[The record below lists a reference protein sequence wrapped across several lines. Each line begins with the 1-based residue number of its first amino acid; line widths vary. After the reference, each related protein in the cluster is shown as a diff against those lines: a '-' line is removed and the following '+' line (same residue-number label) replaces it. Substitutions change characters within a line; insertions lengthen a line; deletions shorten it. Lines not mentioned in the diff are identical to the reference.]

1 MKKIYSLFFIVALLL
16 VNVNSNLLAQS
27 CNGNGGTIDSDQT
40 IASGSAPNAFTNT
53 FSATG
58 QGLAYYYWQASVDNS
73 SFTTIA
79 GAISSTYLS
88 VALNVTTYFRRKVTD
103 SPTDGGGVNICF
115 SNTITVT
122 VNASQCSIGSNQ
134 TISYGGDP
142 TAFTGSVISGD
153 CYRWLSSA
161 GGPYAVI
168 SGATALTYDVPAG
181 LTTTTNYRRENYN
194 CQTTTTNCT
203 SNQITITVTPPP
215 GGIIG
220 TSQTI
225 CSGGNPANFTGSN
238 VTGSSYTWQSSTD
251 STNWTQNIS
260 GATSLDYD
268 APNGLNLT
276 TYYRRGAMPQT
287 GGPTNYSNVIKV
299 TVNFVNVGIIAAP
312 QTICN
317 GGDPAAFTQPGNFNC
332 PGTPSFE
339 WKHSTDNYGSVLATT
354 SLYDVPTGLTA
365 TTSYRRII
373 TSTLGGLA
381 CAAPNTD
388 IVITVQSAVTGGT
401 IASSQTICNGGD
413 PAAFT
418 ESVASTGSGT
428 LTYEWSVAQNGAPIL
443 ATTKEYDVNTA
454 LTATTTYGRKTI
466 STLGAVACADVSNYI
481 MVTVQPAVTGGT
493 IASSQTIC
501 NGGDPA
507 AFTESVASTGSGTLT
522 YQWKYSTDGYS
533 ATLGTGT
540 SYNVSSGL
548 TSTTTYK
555 RITFSITGSAACTA
569 NSNDI
574 IVTVTAAVAGG
585 TIASSQTICNGGDPA
600 AFTDTGFTGTGTT
613 YQWKHSADSYA
624 TPLATTA
631 TYDVSSGLT
640 ATTTYRRIT
649 TSTLNGVTCTGN
661 SNDITVTVQ
670 SAVTGGTIAS
680 SQAICNGDDPAA
692 FTESVASTGSGTLSY
707 QWKHSAD
714 NYTAT
719 LGTSSTYDVTSGL
732 TATTAYRK
740 ITTSNL
746 GGNLCTAA
754 SNDITVTVNNV
765 SPGSINGGNIT
776 ICSGT
781 SHTITNA
788 ATANGTGTISYQW
801 QSSPD
806 YTNFTDIN
814 NTNTPSYTTPN
825 LTQFTYYRRIAKSTL
840 NGVGCSVVSN
850 NIVSITVYHGG
861 TIENA
866 QTICIGG
873 DPFGFTENSAAYSI
887 PASYQWQSATDNNF
901 ANITTN
907 GFGITYDAP
916 GNLTTTTKYRRVS
929 NFTQTGLSCFSNEI
943 TVEVNSAII
952 GDTLFCVGDLQNFS
966 LPQHLNNN
974 YLSWNF
980 GDGSSQN
987 GYGNSVYHSYNEPGN
1002 YTITVNFVNG
1012 SCSPISKI
1020 VTSSTNSTTAPH
1032 PSIQALNS
1040 PTCPGDPIKF
1050 STEYYSTYKWDF
1062 DTAVPNNSGNDTSLF
1077 SNPQHQYAIGL
1088 HTVKLQVK
1096 NQCGISGEAFTQIQ
1110 SSDTAPW
1117 PEPSSQYIIYGPSYI
1132 CPNSNVYFN
1141 APAGFPEY
1149 EWDFGDGSATVVST
1163 NDYIS
1168 HFYGSGFT
1176 FATITLHIKRAC
1188 GNPKVIQ
1195 TSISKVNSLPISLN
1209 NQPLLFPSSS
1219 CPNSFVNFQAAHG
1232 YFNYKWYFG
1241 DGTDT
1246 VTTNNN
1252 SVNHFYSDSLGNKNV
1267 SVTFS
1272 NACGNTA
1279 SQIGTISINSSAPFP
1294 NNMNLEIQTS
1304 PACAADNI
1312 YFRAPQGYQNYQWF
1326 FGDGGPPVNTSQYD
1340 NFHIYA
1346 SDGMY
1351 SAKVIITNG
1360 CGNKDSII
1368 KSVTI
1373 SNTAG
1378 FPNNSQFMLHL
1389 QSPACPGSFVGM
1401 NAPGGYQSYEWTF
1414 GDGAANITTTS
1425 NYFNHTYNTIG
1436 TYPVSV
1442 KIKNGCGAFK
1452 TLVAQLEI
1460 KDSVSFPIDENFKL
1474 TAQPAASC
1482 PGDEV
1487 NIFAPHGYVNYLWMF
1502 SNDTLSGSQNHVQH
1516 IFDTPGTFSYS
1527 CTITNACGS
1536 STTLNGSITVD
1547 NASGGFFAGLA
1558 IEANPSTSTCIN
1570 DLVHFTLNQNSFS
1583 SYKWNFG
1590 DGDSLITQGNTI
1602 QHDYNSLGVKNVTC
1616 QVQNGCGNYKTL
1628 HTTIQVNATNP
1639 VDNNLTITGIQN
1651 PSCIGDNVQF
1661 IIQDGQ
1667 PSNQY
1672 IWDFG
1677 DNSAPDTTIGIGL
1690 DHIYTVN
1697 DTFTINVTVK
1707 NSCGGEKTL
1716 TLTQFVKSNA
1726 VPSLTLQN
1734 GDKSWGSPNSNYD
1747 NGLSYA
1753 CVGDAVVFYFFGD
1766 AASNLWNFGD
1776 GSTGIATES
1785 SIYNVG
1791 SGTYP
1796 ITTIK
1801 HVYATNGTYN
1811 VSLTLTNNCGN
1822 SVTDSLKIII
1832 GGSNLLV
1839 SGDMVASPPPYTTCA
1854 AIDFAAFGGSSYV
1867 WYFGDGDTLSSP
1879 SPTATH
1885 TYAIQ
1890 GAYVATVKVINGC
1903 GNSASYSKAIN
1914 VTSSAGLS
1922 LLSISHT
1929 PSCIGG
1935 TDGSATIHSSNGIAP
1950 FTYLWSDGIH
1960 QIADSAY
1967 SLNRGVYTATVTDK
1981 NGCSASQQ
1989 VIIQDPA
1996 ALVLSMTMTPSTC
2009 GSFNGKAFVNVVSGP
2024 SGPYTYQWTSGGTN
2038 DTVVGLAYGLHGVT
2052 VFYGNQCEASSNIA
2066 VCEASGVPLTLLS
2079 AANNDCYGANTGYI
2093 NINISTNPSNLIY
2106 LWSNGATTKNI
2117 SNLAAG
2123 NYTLETTNP
2132 SNNCHLSFTHTITQP
2147 AILDATFITVKSPTC
2162 GNSDGAISAT
2172 VSGGTAPYTY
2182 VWTGINIPNGT
2193 NVINDTVSGLAVD
2206 SYTLTITDAKLC
2218 TAVKT
2223 FALSNVNSPLV
2234 TAVINPVSCFG
2245 LSDGSIDITV
2255 NEGTSPYT
2263 YTWSVAPFSEQDID
2277 SLPKGLYVI
2286 FVEDAMH
2293 CKAIRIYSIEQPDV
2307 LSATITSE
2315 SATCQSS
2322 NGTATANPIG
2332 GNGGYSYFWTGG
2344 LNISSKTTTGLAVGT
2359 YAVTVSDSI
2368 LCSTSAS
2375 VTIAQVTPT
2384 PKICLVTINET
2395 FDHNVIV
2402 WEKSD
2407 SSGPYYNNIHHFNIY
2422 REVSTNIYKVIGS
2435 MPYDSLSE
2443 FVDPIF
2449 HVDNDTNTANGD
2461 PNVGAYRYK
2470 LQMVDICG
2478 DSSNLSLYHNTIYIA
2493 GPDSAGNFD
2502 WNLPYAIEGSDPNI
2516 ANYILMCDTTQN
2528 NSTGW
2533 YSVGAV
2539 AGTQA
2544 NVADPGYV
2552 NHQDAQW
2559 FVKTDWTTECTAT
2572 RAQINTSRSNK
2583 RPKGSL
2589 IIENIIKILPE
2600 GEIVVYPNPAR
2611 NTVTIEFS
2619 TTTEKTQLRIINV
2632 LGQMVFN
2639 EFILAGSGKTIKQI
2653 NTSAFTKGVYSVIV
2667 DNNKNKVVKKLI
2679 IN

>member
-16 VNVNSNLLAQS
+16 VNVNSNLLAQG
-27 CNGNGGTIDSDQT
+27 CNANGGTIGNNQT
-40 IASGSAPNAFTNT
+40 IASGSAPNAFTNII
-53 FSATG
+53 SPTG
-58 QGLAYYYWQASVDNS
+58 VGLAYYYWQASVNNS

-79 GAISSTYLS
+79 GATSPTYLS

-103 SPTDGGGVNICF
+103 SQTDGGGSNICL

-122 VNASQCSIGSNQ
+122 V
-134 TISYGGDP
+134 T
-142 TAFTGSVISGD
+142 
-153 CYRWLSSA
+153 
-161 GGPYAVI
+161 
-168 SGATALTYDVPAG
+168 
-181 LTTTTNYRRENYN
+181 
-194 CQTTTTNCT
+194 
-203 SNQITITVTPPP
+203 PP
-215 GGIIG
+215 GGTIG

-225 CSGGNPANFTGSN
+225 CSGGNPAKFEGLLVAGETYS
-238 VTGSSYTWQSSTD
+238 WQSSPD
-251 STNWTQNIS
+251 SLNNWSPNINN
-260 GATSLDYD
+260 ASLDDYD
-268 APNGLNLT
+268 VDPGLTAT
-276 TYYRRGAMPQT
+276 TYYRRGATPQT

-299 TVNFVNVGIIAAP
+299 TVNSVIVGSIAAP

-317 GGDPAAFTQPGNFNC
+317 GGDPAAFTQTANFFC
-332 PGTPSFE
+332 SGTPSFE
-339 WKHSTDNYGSVLATT
+339 WKHSTNNYSSALANTA
-354 SLYDVPTGLTA
+354 LYDVPTGLTA
-365 TTSYRRII
+365 TTIYRRII
-373 TSTLGGLA
+373 TSTLGGVA

-454 LTATTTYGRKTI
+454 LTATTSYGRKTI
-466 STLGAVACADVSNYI
+466 STLGAVACAAVSNSI
-481 MVTVQPAVTGGT
+481 MVTVQSAVTGGT

-507 AFTESVASTGSGTLT
+507 PFTESVSSTGSGILT
-522 YQWKYSTDGYS
+522 YAWKENSDGYS
-533 ATLGTGT
+533 
-540 SYNVSSGL
+540 
-548 TSTTTYK
+548 
-555 RITFSITGSAACTA
+555 
-569 NSNDI
+569 
-574 IVTVTAAVAGG
+574 
-585 TIASSQTICNGGDPA
+585 
-600 AFTDTGFTGTGTT
+600 
-613 YQWKHSADSYA
+613 
-624 TPLATTA
+624 
-631 TYDVSSGLT
+631 
-640 ATTTYRRIT
+640 
-649 TSTLNGVTCTGN
+649 
-661 SNDITVTVQ
+661 
-670 SAVTGGTIAS
+670 
-680 SQAICNGDDPAA
+680 
-692 FTESVASTGSGTLSY
+692 
-707 QWKHSAD
+707 
-714 NYTAT
+714 AT
-719 LGTSSTYDVTSGL
+719 LGTSSTYDVPSGL
-732 TATTAYRK
+732 TATTTYRK

-746 GGNLCTAA
+746 GGNLCTEK

-765 SPGSINGGNIT
+765 NPGSINGGNIT

-781 SHTITNA
+781 SHTISNVDPA
-788 ATANGTGTISYQW
+788 SGTGNITYQW

-825 LTQFTYYRRIAKSTL
+825 LTQFTYYRRIAKSTI
-840 NGVGCSVVSN
+840 NGVVCTAPS

-861 TIENA
+861 TIGNA

-873 DPFGFTENSAAYSI
+873 VPSGFAEVNQAYSN
-887 PASYQWQSATDNNF
+887 PLSYQWQSATDNSFGPISN
-901 ANITTN
+901 TN
-907 GFGITYDAP
+907 NASYDA

-943 TVEVNSAII
+943 TVTVNSAII

-974 YLSWNF
+974 SPSWNF

-987 GYGNSVYHSYNEPGN
+987 GYGNSVVYHSYNEPGN
-1002 YTITVNFVNG
+1002 YTINVNFG
-1012 SCSPISKI
+1012 YGGCSPISKN
-1020 VTSSTNSTTAPH
+1020 VTSSTTSTTAPH

-1050 STEYYSTYKWDF
+1050 STAYYSTYNWDF

-1077 SNPQHQYAIGL
+1077 SNPQHQYAPGVHI
-1088 HTVKLQVK
+1088 VKLQVK

-1110 SSDTAPW
+1110 SSDTALW
-1117 PEPSSQYIIYGPSYI
+1117 PEPSWQYNIYGPSSA

-1176 FATITLHIKRAC
+1176 SANITLHIKRAC
-1188 GNPKVIQ
+1188 GVPKVIN
-1195 TSISKVNSLPISLN
+1195 TIISFESNLPIYLN

-1219 CPNSFVNFQAAHG
+1219 CPNSFVNFNAAHG

-1279 SQIGTISINSSAPFP
+1279 SQIGTISISSSAPFP

-1326 FGDGGPPVNTSQYD
+1326 FGDGSPPVNTSQYD

-1346 SDGMY
+1346 SNGMY
-1351 SAKVIITNG
+1351 NAKVIITNG

-1452 TLVAQLEI
+1452 ILVAQLEI

-1516 IFDTPGTFSYS
+1516 IFNTPGTFSYS

-1547 NASGGFFAGLA
+1547 SASGGFFAGLA

-1602 QHDYNSLGVKNVTC
+1602 QHAYDSLGVKNVTC

-1697 DTFTINVTVK
+1697 DTFTINVKVI

-1716 TLTQFVKSNA
+1716 TLTQFVKNNA

-1785 SIYNVG
+1785 SIYNVE

-1914 VTSSAGLS
+1914 VTSSAGLILTS
-1922 LLSISHT
+1922 SSHT

-1996 ALVLSMTMTPSTC
+1996 ALVLSMTMTPSDC
-2009 GSFNGKAFVNVVSGP
+2009 GSFNGQSTVSVVSGP

-2066 VCEASGVPLTLLS
+2066 VCEASGVPLTLLN
-2079 AANNDCYGANTGYI
+2079 AANIDCYGANTGYI

-2162 GNSDGAISAT
+2162 GNTDGAISAT

-2182 VWTGINIPNGT
+2182 AWTGT
-2193 NVINDTVSGLAVD
+2193 NVTSNTVSGLPVG
-2206 SYTLTITDAKLC
+2206 SYTLTITDDNGC
-2218 TAVKT
+2218 NIVKT
-2223 FALSNVNSPLV
+2223 TSLSNANSPVV
-2234 TAVINPVSCFG
+2234 TAVISPVSCFG
-2245 LSDGSIDITV
+2245 LSNGSIDITV
-2255 NEGTSPYT
+2255 NGGTSPYT
-2263 YTWSVAPFSEQDID
+2263 YTWSVAPYSEQDID

-2332 GNGGYSYFWTGG
+2332 GNGGYTYSWSNGG
-2344 LNISSKTTTGLAVGT
+2344 TPQTKSSLAVGT
-2359 YAVTVSDSI
+2359 YTVTVSDI
-2368 LCSTSAS
+2368 GGCSTTAS
-2375 VTIAQVTPT
+2375 VAITQITPT

-2402 WEKSD
+2402 WDKTSYTHID
-2407 SSGPYYNNIHHFNIY
+2407 HFNIY
-2422 REVSTNIYKVIGS
+2422 REVSTNTYTLIGS
-2435 MPYDSLSE
+2435 VPYDSLSE
-2443 FVDPIF
+2443 FVDI
-2449 HVDNDTNTANGD
+2449 NTSVGPANGD
-2461 PNVGAYRYK
+2461 PDVGAYRYK
-2470 LQMVDICG
+2470 LQMVDQCS

-2493 GPDSAGNFD
+2493 GPDANGNFD
-2502 WNLPYAIEGSDPNI
+2502 WNLPYAIEDSDPNI
-2516 ANYILMCDTTQN
+2516 DNYILMCDTTQDQ
-2528 NSTGW
+2528 STGW

-2544 NVADPGYV
+2544 NVADPGYF

-2559 FVKTDWTTECTAT
+2559 FVKTDWTTACTAT
-2572 RAQINTSRSNK
+2572 RATINTSRSNK
-2583 RPKGSL
+2583 RPTGNL
-2589 IIENIIKILPE
+2589 ITENTIKVLPE
-2600 GEIVVYPNPAR
+2600 GEILVYPNPAR

-2632 LGQMVFN
+2632 LGQTVFN